1 MSAHLYYPKRPVPEN
16 LTKIENR
23 CSCLKAKLLN
33 GILAT
38 VKFSSNDSDSSEHCE
53 AAIVDLT
60 LLNWGNQKRQKYQ
73 YVFSKK
79 SFTASQP
86 ILLMYLKLCV
96 PLFEMVKLCET
107 ESNQILLESKLTSH

>member
-38 VKFSSNDSDSSEHCE
+38 VKFSSNDPDSSEHCE
-53 AAIVDLT
+53 AAVVDLT
-60 LLNWGNQKRQKYQ
+60 LLNWEESEEAKVNTCF
-73 YVFSKK
+73 VESN
-79 SFTASQP
+79 SQP
-86 ILLMYLKLCV
+86 HSQC
-96 PLFEMVKLCET
+96 
-107 ESNQILLESKLTSH
+107 

>member
-60 LLNWGNQKRQKYQ
+60 LLNWGKSEEAKVSIC
-73 YVFSKK
+73 VFKKVIHSLTTNSSNVSK
-79 SFTASQP
+79 A
-86 ILLMYLKLCV
+86 LCV
-96 PLFEMVKLCET
+96 PLFE
-107 ESNQILLESKLTSH
+107 IW